1 MEMRSVD
8 RIISYIENLGLSKD
22 AIINS
27 DDLENVVCEFVD
39 SDNFEEFSMAIK
51 FVKEEFVS
59 RGFSFD
65 TRNSA
70 DEEKLDLEDSTC
82 QYLQEVNKIP
92 RLSKEEEYELAR
104 RVKNG
109 DSTSLEKMISYNLR
123 LVVSIAKRY
132 DTCGLDLLDLIQEGN
147 MGLMKAA
154 QKFDPDFGTRF
165 SAYASFWIDQFV
177 KRAVDNKSRVVRIPV
192 SACKRL
198 DEINQL
204 KEKISSVSEEAPSF
218 KELATISGYD
228 EENVKQIMNASEE
241 VLSFE
246 DDYLD
251 SEDATI
257 LNFSSCDD
265 QNGVE
270 DFVCNKENLMSLKNA
285 ISGLEDIEI
294 KYLMFRFGF
303 IGNKCWSRA
312 KLRDY
317 FGTTDFY
324 IKKFEHR
331 ILNKLSENDEV
342 KSIRGI

>member
-8 RIISYIENLGLSKD
+8 RIISYIENLGLSKG

-70 DEEKLDLEDSTC
+70 DEEKLDLEDSAR

-109 DSTSLEKMISYNLR
+109 DSTSLEKIVSSNLR
-123 LVVSIAKRY
+123 LVAPIAKRY
-132 DTCGLDLLDLIQEGN
+132 DTCGLDFLDLIQEGN

-154 QKFDPDFGTRF
+154 QKFDPDFGVRF
-165 SAYASFWIDQFV
+165 STYASFWIDQFV

-192 SACKRL
+192 SACERL

-204 KEKISSVSEEAPSF
+204 KEKISSVSGEVPSF

-312 KLRDY
+312 KLRDF

-324 IKKFEHR
+324 IKKFENK